1 MTAYVYW
8 LRGEQF
14 VDLARL
20 SIASVRKVDTSAKVY
35 VWTDEP
41 STTPRIKDV
50 VWQTLEH
57 GRPAMVANLDA
68 QIAALNYLERGE
80 RVLFLDADV
89 LMRRKFPW
97 SLVPDLYVTWRDH
110 VNHDPALNEFCKTQP
125 YNYGVVGCHVRPQ
138 TLEAFY
144 WLRARILAMNA
155 RNQAWHGN
163 QLALAELVGKAPTKG
178 QADKDIRIHWS
189 LNDRGTFLTVRQLPC
204 EIFNYSPDSAD
215 EDVSEKVILHMKGDR
230 KDLMQHFVEAA

>member
-1 MTAYVYW
+1 MSAYVYW
-8 LRGEQF
+8 LRGQQF

-20 SIASVRKVDTSAKVY
+20 SIASVRKVDPTAKVY

-41 STTPRIKDV
+41 ETTHRIKDV
-50 VWQTLEH
+50 VWQTLAP

-80 RVLFLDADV
+80 RALFLDADV

-110 VNHDPALNEFCKTQP
+110 VNHDPEPAKLQP
-125 YNYGVVGCHVRPQ
+125 YNYGVLGCHVRPQ

-144 WLRARILAMNA
+144 WLRARILAMNV
-155 RNQAWHGN
+155 RNQGWYGN
-163 QLALAELVGKAPTKG
+163 QLALAELVGKAPIQG
-178 QADKDIRIHWS
+178 QSDKDVHIRWS
-189 LNDRGTFLTVRQLPC
+189 PNDRGTLLTVRQLPC
-204 EIFNYSPDSAD
+204 ETFNYSPNSAD
-215 EDVSEKVILHMKGDR
+215 EDVSEKAILHMKGDR
-230 KDLMQHFVEAA
+230 KDLMQHFAEAA